1 MIKYTVFIIGI
12 ATLTVPIFMHFR
24 KDKKNDEEAPVK
36 REAAGSPLDERK
48 LKEGLDMNNMWIGN
62 CDQKASILMAIIGV
76 IFTIVMTSDAIKTIR
91 NYIVLPF
98 LDFCNGDET
107 MCFSF
112 SRFSVFVFLVI
123 TAFFAVLSLWD
134 ILNCI
139 KPNLDYNAMKNN
151 NPLMETKSYIFYGSV
166 ANMSYE
172 EYKNTNVD
180 YENDLRSQAY
190 TNAMI
195 ANMKFNNYLNG
206 FFWFK
211 MMILSAIMLSIS
223 IMLMK

>member
-1 MIKYTVFIIGI
+1 
-12 ATLTVPIFMHFR
+12 
-24 KDKKNDEEAPVK
+24 
-36 REAAGSPLDERK
+36 
-48 LKEGLDMNNMWIGN
+48 
-62 CDQKASILMAIIGV
+62 
-76 IFTIVMTSDAIKTIR
+76 
-91 NYIVLPF
+91 
-98 LDFCNGDET
+98 
-107 MCFSF
+107 
-112 SRFSVFVFLVI
+112 
-123 TAFFAVLSLWD
+123 
-134 ILNCI
+134 
-139 KPNLDYNAMKNN
+139 
-151 NPLMETKSYIFYGSV
+151 
-166 ANMSYE
+166 MSYE

>member
-1 MIKYTVFIIGI
+1 
-12 ATLTVPIFMHFR
+12 
-24 KDKKNDEEAPVK
+24 
-36 REAAGSPLDERK
+36 
-48 LKEGLDMNNMWIGN
+48 
-62 CDQKASILMAIIGV
+62 
-76 IFTIVMTSDAIKTIR
+76 MTSDAIKTIR